1 MVKIPR
7 KEIAVFLNRYLLKIM
22 KFLFFSNV
30 NFHNLKFMSQIKFFL
45 NGEERFL
52 QKEITILQLIQDLNL
67 DVKKIAVEKDLE
79 IILPQQFVEVLINE
93 NCKIE
98 IVHFIGG
105 G

>member
-1 MVKIPR
+1 
-7 KEIAVFLNRYLLKIM
+7 
-22 KFLFFSNV
+22 
-30 NFHNLKFMSQIKFFL
+30 MSQIKIIL

-52 QKEITILQLIQDLNL
+52 PRKMSVADLIAELEL

-79 IILPQQFVEVLINE
+79 IVNPDQFLSVMLDEGSRV
-93 NCKIE
+93 E